1 MMNFSEMPASR
12 KMDLRIA
19 REVFGLTVMKCD
31 GEIRAF
37 RETGRSRP
45 PNFFEGIQQPFLHY
59 STDIAA
65 AWEIV
70 ESFRFGWNGH
80 AAACMWI
87 EMYDICYQG
96 NDYCVSI
103 ASPDIPKVSAWADAA
118 PLAICRAALM
128 VVEQCKEKVGQ
139 SGHRVSWP
147 DGQDATAYASGLSA
161 AKDYT

>member
-1 MMNFSEMPASR
+1 MMNLTDIPASR
-12 KMDLRIA
+12 DLDLRIA
-19 REVFGLTVMKCD
+19 REVFGLTKPLTTEHHWEREGD
-31 GEIRAF
+31 GTWRGQNWLGGGMF
-37 RETGRSRP
+37 WPLR
-45 PNFFEGIQQPFLHY
+45 Y

-128 VVEQCKEKVGQ
+128 VVKQCKEGAAEL
-139 SGHRVSWP
+139 RVSWP
-147 DGQDATAYASGLSA
+147 DPQAATSYASGLTGSR
-161 AKDYT
+161 DCT